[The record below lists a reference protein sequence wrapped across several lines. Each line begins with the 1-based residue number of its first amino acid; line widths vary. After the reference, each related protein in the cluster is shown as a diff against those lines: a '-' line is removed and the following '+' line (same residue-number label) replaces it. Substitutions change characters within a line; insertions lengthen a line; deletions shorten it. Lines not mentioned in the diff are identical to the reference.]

1 MTSSTQTKL
10 NFCLPIN
17 LDRLQNDRLK
27 LIPIESCTDAN
38 LEEYITETCIK
49 SPELWNYFPAGPH
62 ASVDAYKTWYDDY
75 IRRDTATIIFA
86 IYLKA
91 GKVSKRKPGSGE
103 VEVFEVADDTFA
115 GTTGLINAST
125 VHSTVEIGHVM
136 VLPKFH
142 RTFVQSV
149 ASCLMLKHILD
160 PVSQGDLQMRRVQWQ
175 ANSLNKPSIA
185 AAERLGFTLEGII
198 RWQRVIADNK
208 MCASEDLGARSDGKP
223 VVDIQGRKL
232 GPGRHSAMLSLCWD
246 DWLDGKRDHVLT
258 LLART

>member
-1 MTSSTQTKL
+1 MAHDPQMKQ

-17 LDRLQNDRLK
+17 LDHLQNESLR

-38 LEEYITETCIK
+38 LQEYITETCINN
-49 SPELWNYFPAGPH
+49 PELWTYFPAGPH
-62 ASVDAYKTWYDDY
+62 ASVDAYTTWYDQVVRHDP
-75 IRRDTATIIFA
+75 TSVIFA

-91 GKVSKRKPGSGE
+91 GKVSKRKSGSDE
-103 VEVFEVADDTFA
+103 IEVFEVADNTFA

-125 VHSTVEIGHVM
+125 MHSIVEIGHVM

-149 ASCLMLKHILD
+149 ASCLLLKHLLD

-185 AAERLGFTLEGII
+185 AAERLGLSLEGII

-208 MCASEDLGARSDGKP
+208 MCASEGPGARSDGKP
-223 VVDIQGRKL
+223 VVDIDGRKL
-232 GPGRHSAMLSLCWD
+232 GPGRHSAMLALCWD
-246 DWLDGKRDHVLT
+246 DWLEGKRDHVLG
-258 LLART
+258 LLARA

>member
-1 MTSSTQTKL
+1 MKQ
-10 NFCLPIN
+10 NFCLPVN
-17 LDRLQNDRLK
+17 LDRLQNDRLR

-49 SPELWNYFPAGPH
+49 SPELWTFFPAGPH
-62 ASVDAYKTWYDDY
+62 TSADAYKTWYDQVV
-75 IRRDTATIIFA
+75 RHDTAAVIFA

-91 GKVSKRKPGSGE
+91 GKVSKRMPGSDE
-103 VEVFEVADDTFA
+103 IETFDVADDTFA

-125 VHSTVEIGHVM
+125 ANSIVEIGHVM
-136 VLPKFH
+136 VLPRFH

-149 ASCLMLKHILD
+149 ASCLLLKHLLD

-175 ANSLNKPSIA
+175 ANSLNKPSIV

-208 MCASEDLGARSDGKP
+208 MCASEGSGARSNGKP
-223 VVDIQGRKL
+223 IVDMEGRKL
-232 GPGRHSAMLSLCWD
+232 GPGRHSAMLSMCWD
-246 DWLDGKRDHVLT
+246 DWLDGKREHVLG